1 MKLKIIA
8 EAAAEFYNLPD
19 LRVKQKIDKSKTK
32 KARHNCQWIACDTST
47 RFGNRRLR
55 FGYKRAAVGRFWGMD
70 RTSVLY
76 GCRMVDSRLSASPS
90 ERRELK
96 ELLKFVRSRL
106 TKTRQLPAA
115 RKASS

>member
-32 KARHNCQWIACDTST
+32 KARHNCQWIACES
-47 RFGNRRLR
+47 
-55 FGYKRAAVGRFWGMD
+55 GYDRAAVGRFWGVN

-76 GCRMVDSRLSASPS
+76 GCRMVDSRLDASPS

-96 ELLKFVRSRL
+96 ELMGFVDHRFQRWRTTEIASLKRYRS
-106 TKTRQLPAA
+106 
-115 RKASS
+115 